1 MQDGA
6 TQTTTRM
13 TSRAI
18 NQTQRGGKRA
28 GSGRKPSGYR
38 AFNIRIS
45 EVAIARIKELAKERG
60 VSSGEV
66 VMECL
71 KLAK

>member
-1 MQDGA
+1 MNSA
-6 TQTTTRM
+6 K
-13 TSRAI
+13 
-18 NQTQRGGKRA
+18 QTQRGGKRA
-28 GSGRKPSGYR
+28 GAGRKPSGYK

-45 EVAIARIKELAKERG
+45 DECIARIKELAKERG

-71 KLAK
+71 KFTK

>member
-1 MQDGA
+1 MAEG
-6 TQTTTRM
+6 
-13 TSRAI
+13 
-18 NQTQRGGKRA
+18 RGGCRKGA
-28 GSGRKPSGYR
+28 GRKRTGYK

-45 EVAIARIKELAKERG
+45 EGAIAQIKQLAKERG

-66 VMECL
+66 VMDCL